1 MSKCRLKCV
10 REDQSVTV
18 YTEHTDRIHPRDLSD
33 SLAKKVGKDRFRVS
47 LRKNI
52 YIIYVDAKRHG
63 KDEVGRM
70 HILKNPADGE
80 TQKEDLHSDN
90 EEEQTKLVIE
100 PPTYQQ
106 RLADFRLAEKILCA
120 SRLPHQ

>member
-1 MSKCRLKCV
+1 
-10 REDQSVTV
+10 VTV

-52 YIIYVDAKRHG
+52 YIIYVDAQTYEKEDVSIMRSRI
-63 KDEVGRM
+63 D
-70 HILKNPADGE
+70 LADGK
-80 TQKEDLHSDN
+80 TQKQDTHSDDG
-90 EEEQTKLVIE
+90 EERTRLAIE

-106 RLADFRLAEKILCA
+106 RLEDFNMAEKILCA
-120 SRLPHQ
+120 ARLPHQ

>member
-1 MSKCRLKCV
+1 MSERLLRCV

-33 SLAKKVGKDRFRVS
+33 SLARKVGKDRFRVS

-52 YIIYVDAKRHG
+52 YIIYIDAKTHETG
-63 KDEVGRM
+63 SKQDA
-70 HILKNPADGE
+70 HSDDGE
-80 TQKEDLHSDN
+80 VQA
-90 EEEQTKLVIE
+90 KLAI

-106 RLADFRLAEKILCA
+106 RLEDFKLAEKILRA

>member
-63 KDEVGRM
+63 KDE
-70 HILKNPADGE
+70 
-80 TQKEDLHSDN
+80 KEDLHSDN

-106 RLADFRLAEKILCA
+106 RLADFRLAEEILCA

>member
-1 MSKCRLKCV
+1 MSERLLRCV

-33 SLAKKVGKDRFRVS
+33 SLARKVGKDRFRVS

-52 YIIYVDAKRHG
+52 YIIYIDAKTHEPG
-63 KDEVGRM
+63 VVSTMYVPKDSTNKEIQNQDT
-70 HILKNPADGE
+70 HSDDGE
-80 TQKEDLHSDN
+80 VQA
-90 EEEQTKLVIE
+90 KLAI

-106 RLADFRLAEKILCA
+106 RLEDFKLAEKILRA